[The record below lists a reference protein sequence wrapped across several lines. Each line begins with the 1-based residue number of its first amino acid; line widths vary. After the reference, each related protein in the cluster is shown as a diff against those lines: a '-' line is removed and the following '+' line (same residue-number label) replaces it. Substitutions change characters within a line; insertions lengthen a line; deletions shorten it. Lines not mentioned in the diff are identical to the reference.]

1 MAHDLPLLTSTTPSN
16 IAPADVYISHIQ
28 LRDLVICP
36 RERGVLNYVQENA
49 IIEHDIV
56 NDSKRTLAALN
67 FTPNTLAALPLDS
80 HDTLLAA
87 GGQEAE
93 LHLSYHTITP
103 SKRAR
108 SKLVWQTEPRLQ
120 GSINNSVF
128 LTSLSL
134 TQSNQSAVE
143 PRVGI
148 SNNDC
153 TVRLYEV
160 PIRTQSQKR
169 VIRAI
174 GTLRF
179 DVPINHSSISPDG
192 RTLLSVGD
200 SSKIY
205 FHHMRGGDPVT
216 FEHIHNLIL
225 PPPDSSPM
233 LNPSSLAASFST
245 AFSADGM
252 KFAVASQE
260 GVLAVW
266 DIRSTKP
273 MKVIQTDKHRGISSD
288 DGYLSDDPTDW
299 TRGRS
304 RAPGF
309 SVRNVKF
316 GGGGVSGKEVMTFT
330 EHTSLLHVVDARTF
344 ETEEILKVPSVRRT
358 VDTLQPVLPTRSS
371 SPPPQLSERQPPI
384 HRHVFSSFT
393 VSPRSPAPHIASS
406 PSPQRRPSAPTA
418 PPQIIQA
425 LNDAFRIST
434 PSYSPPSSISDSTWR
449 TLRLSHVRN
458 GREPDDVD
466 EEIVVVPSLGD
477 RNLESEVHQ
486 ALLNARARNVEEE
499 EEEDP
504 NTGSA
509 HGDRAYRPPG
519 SRTVHPTA
527 RQDDDMEVDELESD
541 CVSSR
546 APSRSSS
553 PVLGQA
559 RRRSP
564 PGLDVSAERRS
575 RALKLSATD
584 LSYRDD
590 LDIAGTCFDPFGGCI
605 YVASKES
612 VVEWSLRDADKR
624 WWLDQSWR

>member
-1 MAHDLPLLTSTTPSN
+1 MANDPPLLASTTPS
-16 IAPADVYISHIQ
+16 ALVPADVTVSHIQ

-36 RERGVLNYVQENA
+36 RERGVLNYVHGEG
-49 IIEHDIV
+49 IIEHDIL
-56 NDSKRTLAALN
+56 NDTTRKLADLN
-67 FTPNTLAALPLDS
+67 FIPNTLAALPLNS
-80 HDTLLAA
+80 NDTLMAA
-87 GGQEAE
+87 GGQDAE

-103 SKRAR
+103 SKRSR
-108 SKLVWQTEPRLQ
+108 SKLVWQTEQQLS

-134 TQSNQSAVE
+134 TRSNQSAVE

-148 SNNDC
+148 SNNDS

-160 PIRTQSQKR
+160 PIRVQSQKR
-169 VIRAI
+169 IIRMI
-174 GTLRF
+174 GTLRL

-205 FHHMRGGDPVT
+205 FHHMRGGEPVT
-216 FEHIHNLIL
+216 FERIHNLVL
-225 PPPDSSPM
+225 PPPDSLPI
-233 LNPSSLAASFST
+233 LYPSSLAASFST
-245 AFSADGM
+245 AFSSDGM

-260 GVLAVW
+260 GVVAVW
-266 DIRSTKP
+266 DVRSTKP

-304 RAPGF
+304 KAPGF

-330 EHTSLLHVVDARTF
+330 EHTSLLHVFDARTF
-344 ETEEILKVPSVRRT
+344 EAEQTLKVPTVRRPENRPS
-358 VDTLQPVLPTRSS
+358 DLPTPSS
-371 SPPPQLSERQPPI
+371 SPRSSERRPPI
-384 HRHVFSSFT
+384 HRHVFSSIT
-393 VSPRSPAPHIASS
+393 AAPRSPAHLATS
-406 PSPQRRPSAPTA
+406 PSPQRRSSAPTVH
-418 PPQIIQA
+418 PQIIEA
-425 LNDAFRIST
+425 LNDAFRIPT

-458 GREPDDVD
+458 GREGDDY

-477 RNLESEVHQ
+477 RNLESEVH
-486 ALLNARARNVEEE
+486 ALLNARPRDVDEDEEG
-499 EEEDP
+499 DP
-504 NTGSA
+504 NTGSS
-509 HGDRAYRPPG
+509 HGDYSYRPPR
-519 SRTVHPTA
+519 SRPVNRSE
-527 RQDDDMEVDELESD
+527 RQEEDMEVDELESD
-541 CVSSR
+541 CLSSH
-546 APSRSSS
+546 ASRSTS
-553 PVLGQA
+553 PIPSETTG
-559 RRRSP
+559 RPP
-564 PGLDVSAERRS
+564 PGLGQRRS
-575 RALKLSATD
+575 QTQKVLPAEI
-584 LSYRDD
+584 SYRDD
-590 LDIAGTCFDPFGGCI
+590 LDIAGTCFDPAGGCI